1 MNRTT
6 RTRVLT
12 RAGLSVGAAL
22 TASVLALTLVAAGIG
37 AAGAAPRAQEHARTH
52 HSHDAQGLR
61 GRVTAVTSTLLT
73 ISNDGQSTSFTLNAS
88 TAFVKNG
95 LAIPASD
102 ITVGSKVLVTL
113 SSTTTTTPPTA
124 SSVALLESPEVRMGH
139 GVEGTVVS
147 VTPTAVVITHEGQQ
161 MTFAIDAN
169 TVFVM
174 NGMPA
179 SIANVVT
186 GAKVRVAV
194 STTATTTPTAGAIM
208 IFANESENANAVSG
222 TVTAYAPGAS
232 ITVAGANGPVTF
244 VITPATIITKDHV
257 VLLASDIT
265 VGSVVRVIPSAT
277 TTPLTAGIISL
288 ED

>member
-1 MNRTT
+1 MNHST

-12 RAGLSVGAAL
+12 RVGISVGAAL
-22 TASVLALTLVAAGIG
+22 SASVLALTLVAAGVG
-37 AAGAAPRAQEHARTH
+37 AAGAAPRAHDHTRTH

-61 GRVTAVTSTLLT
+61 GRVTAVSATSLS
-73 ISNDGQSTSFTLNAS
+73 IANDGRSSSFTLDAN

-124 SSVALLESPEVRMGH
+124 SSVALLASAEVKIGH
-139 GVEGTVVS
+139 GVEGTVIS
-147 VTPTAVVITHEGQQ
+147 AVAPSIVISHEGQN
-161 MTFAIDAN
+161 MTFTTDAN
-169 TVFVM
+169 TVYVM

-179 SIANVVT
+179 TFANVT
-186 GAKVRVAV
+186 AKAKVRIVAS
-194 STTATTTPTAGAIM
+194 STTTTPPTASVVM
-208 IFANESENANAVSG
+208 IFANESQSAHGVTG
-222 TVTAYAPGAS
+222 TVTNYTAGVS
-232 ITVAGANGPVTF
+232 ITVAGPNGPMTF
-244 VITPATIITKDHV
+244 VITPATIIAKDHV

-265 VGSVVRVIPSAT
+265 VGSTVRVIPTAA
-277 TTPLTAGIISL
+277 TPLTAGIISL